1 MSRVTDAGS
10 PGLEPVAA
18 SHRDRAGRVHRL
30 GDRILRWVAPDHVA
44 ELEAFLASDLHRI
57 LRERGQLI
65 ATTPVDAPAGAP
77 VEGRWFEH
85 PRVATISY
93 PYEWPFGLLREAAL
107 LHLEVQR
114 TALEHG
120 WVLRD
125 ASAYNVQFV
134 AGRPL
139 FIDVLSFRRYR
150 PGELWLGQRQFT
162 EQFLA
167 PLLLTARLGVAHH
180 AWYRGNP
187 AGLPALELADLL
199 GWRGWTDLGTAL
211 HLMLPARLQRRSTA
225 LATAELAAAGART
238 LEPARFA
245 ALLRD
250 LHEWIA
256 ELTPAWRGAS
266 TWADYRETHGYSTAE
281 AGRKS
286 AAVERFVAGIRP
298 ARLLDVGGNDGDQSA
313 LALGAGATEVVMLDA
328 DPGALDRA
336 VARKH
341 RDRLALLPL
350 FVDLADPSPAQGWR
364 GREHEPFANRLAV
377 DALLALAVVHHLA
390 IGRNLPLTEVIA
402 ELVALAPQG
411 LIEFVPKIDPTVQ
424 RMLSLR
430 EDVFPDYDETA
441 FAAALAAQAE
451 VVGTERI
458 TDAGRSLYA
467 YRRRGG

>member
-1 MSRVTDAGS
+1 MTRS
-10 PGLEPVAA
+10 PDPVPPVLEPVAA

-30 GDRILRWVAPDHVA
+30 GDRILRWVAPDHAA
-44 ELEAFLASDLHRI
+44 ELDAFLASDLQRI

-65 ATTPVDAPAGAP
+65 ATTPIDAPAGAAAS
-77 VEGRWFEH
+77 GRWFEH
-85 PRVATISY
+85 PRVATITY
-93 PYEWPFGLLREAAL
+93 PWEWPFGLLREAAL

-114 TALEHG
+114 TALAHG
-120 WVLRD
+120 WTLRD

-180 AWYRGNP
+180 AWYRGQP
-187 AGLPALELADLL
+187 AGITAVELADLL
-199 GWRGWTDLGTAL
+199 GWRGWTDVGTAL
-211 HLMLPARLQRRSTA
+211 HLMLPARLQRRSVA
-225 LATAELAAAGART
+225 LTTAELAAAGRRELAP
-238 LEPARFA
+238 ERFA

-256 ELTPAWRGAS
+256 ELVPAWRGAS
-266 TWADYRETHGYSTAE
+266 TWADYRETHGYSSEE
-281 AGRKS
+281 AARKA
-286 AAVERFVAGIRP
+286 AAVERFVAACTPR
-298 ARLLDVGGNDGDQSA
+298 RLLDVGGNDGGQSA
-313 LALGAGATEVVMLDA
+313 AALGAGAREAIVIDA

-336 VARKH
+336 AAH
-341 RDRLALLPL
+341 RRRDQIALLPL

-364 GREHEPFANRLAV
+364 GREHEPFAARIAA

-390 IGRNLPLTEVIA
+390 IGRNLPLAEVIA
-402 ELVALAPQG
+402 ELVALAPLG
-411 LIEFVPKIDPTVQ
+411 LVEFVPKSDPTVQ

-430 EDVFPDYDETA
+430 EDVFPDYDEAA
-441 FAAALAAQAE
+441 FAAALATQAE
-451 VVGTERI
+451 VVGRERI
-458 TDAGRSLYA
+458 TDAGRVLYTW
-467 YRRRGG
+467 RRRG